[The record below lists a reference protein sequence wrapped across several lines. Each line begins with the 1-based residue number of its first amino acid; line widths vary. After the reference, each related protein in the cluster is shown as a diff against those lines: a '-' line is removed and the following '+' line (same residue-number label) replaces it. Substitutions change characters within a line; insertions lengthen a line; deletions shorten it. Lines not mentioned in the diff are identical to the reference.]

1 LISQRPV
8 QLSTT
13 ALSQCNTNF
22 IFRVTNPYDLKHI
35 QESSEGI
42 TYDVVKRIS
51 SLPVGTGLIVGEAVS
66 FPVFVDV
73 RPRQSKEGQK
83 GQSLEEAAK
92 EYKKLM
98 KQEKEDAKAFM

>member
-1 LISQRPV
+1 
-8 QLSTT
+8 
-13 ALSQCNTNF
+13 
-22 IFRVTNPYDLKHI
+22 
-35 QESSEGI
+35 EGI